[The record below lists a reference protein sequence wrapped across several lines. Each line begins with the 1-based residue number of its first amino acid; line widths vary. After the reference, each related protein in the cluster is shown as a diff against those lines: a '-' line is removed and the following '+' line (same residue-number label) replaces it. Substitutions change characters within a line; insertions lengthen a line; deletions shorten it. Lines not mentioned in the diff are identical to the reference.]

1 MHISPYTPKKDA
13 MKTQIT
19 LPLICF
25 AATLVMACTSDP
37 KPAKETNVVDRTT
50 TKDTTA
56 SAVFSEADE
65 NKVIGNINFGIDS
78 TQFKNE
84 HKAFIATLDH
94 NEFQTIHA
102 IGGYLFSKLSGK
114 FDLNKLAEV
123 STTGDLIA
131 HERYNAEL
139 LPQVDILKELII
151 KKYGEP
157 HSGTGA
163 PDYKVLKKD
172 QATTAYSWTIGSK
185 VINIDITNRGD
196 YNSCD
201 LKIFKK

>member
-1 MHISPYTPKKDA
+1 

-19 LPLICF
+19 LPLFCF
-25 AATLVMACTSDP
+25 ALTLVMACTNDP
-37 KPAKETNVVDRTT
+37 KTAKETGKPVRE
-50 TKDTTA
+50 KIADTTA

-78 TQFKNE
+78 AQFKKD
-84 HKAFIATLDH
+84 HKEFIAKLDH

-123 STTGDLIA
+123 STTGDFIA
-131 HERYNAEL
+131 HERYTAEL
-139 LPQVDILKELII
+139 LPQVDILKELIA

-157 HSGTGA
+157 HGGNGA
-163 PDYKVLKKD
+163 PDYKDLKKD
-172 QATTAYSWTIGSK
+172 QTSTAYSWTIGSK
-185 VINIDITNRGD
+185 VINIDIVGHGE
-196 YNSCD
+196 YSSCD